1 MTQHM
6 QELAH
11 WKGSQKTAE
20 AVRQEIARR
29 YGAQEAANYD
39 PTKNCFTFKTWK
51 AKGYFVKKGEK
62 AIRSMTLI
70 EVKDQET
77 DEGEEQE
84 KRTYPK
90 TVYLFYIKQVEKR

>member
-1 MTQHM
+1 MTKPT

-11 WKGSQKTAE
+11 WKGSTKTAE
-20 AVRQEIARR
+20 AVRQEIAARW
-29 YGAQEAANYD
+29 GAQEAENYD
-39 PTKNCFTFKTWK
+39 PMKNCFTFNTWK

-70 EVKDQET
+70 EVKDQTT

-84 KRTYPK
+84 KRTSPK

>member
-1 MTQHM
+1 MTQTY
-6 QELAH
+6 APAY
-11 WKGSQKTAE
+11 WKGSQKTAD
-20 AVRQEIARR
+20 AVRQEIAARW
-29 YGAQEAANYD
+29 GAQEAENYD

>member
-20 AVRQEIARR
+20 AVRQEIAARW
-29 YGAQEAANYD
+29 GAQEAKNYD

-51 AKGYFVKKGEK
+51 AKGYFVKKVEK
-62 AIRSMTLI
+62 AIQLVTLI
-70 EVKDQET
+70 EVKDPNT
-77 DEGEEQE
+77 DEEEKQE

-90 TVYLFYIKQVEKR
+90 TVYLLYIKQIEKQ